1 MAVINFEDLQEL
13 SGCRQQTK
21 VIEWLK
27 ASRIPHVVGN
37 DGKPRTTHELL
48 ERWHDG
54 SKSTTEV
61 RFKNKKRV

>member
-1 MAVINFEDLQEL
+1 MVINFEDLQEL

-21 VIEWLK
+21 VIEWLED
-27 ASRIPHVVGN
+27 SQIRYFLGR
-37 DGKPRTTHELL
+37 DGKPRTTHQFLEL
-48 ERWHDG
+48 WHDG